1 MGSWETALLG
11 LRISQNY
18 SGFQNGS
25 EQYGTSGFAEWKSSD
40 PLPTLRHE
48 LELVSE
54 AFSKLVNIEQLGLT
68 GGEYCLDTLEHGG
81 MASNASQSK
90 RALE

>member
-1 MGSWETALLG
+1 MGLSNMAHLG
-11 LRISQNY
+11 LP
-18 SGFQNGS
+18 SGNQ
-25 EQYGTSGFAEWKSSD
+25 AD